1 MVWLRR
7 CCNGHTDQ
15 QRQSESDFCYTSRQH
30 EARQVYAWRMFLS
43 AWPEAPPA
51 LWPPTDT
58 ETARLTL
65 WRALRANFTTSAQ
78 VAQES
83 VSEWPVPDLQPIW
96 RVHRAPL
103 HLCIPHER
111 NAAVLF
117 NTTALL
123 NPAGSLGW
131 RWKSRRARK
140 QLKTGTFTH
149 SLCWGG
155 FLWCFCPGRL
165 VFTWNCEGTKDLRTK
180 MAAAQDSS
188 NIFLKTQQSFKTFF
202 FF

>member
-1 MVWLRR
+1 MAIQ
-7 CCNGHTDQ
+7 TSKDS
-15 QRQSESDFCYTSRQH
+15 QSQIFATRAGSTKPDRFMPEGCSWVSVTRSSSCSLTPDWYWNCKTHAVKSSAGQFYNFSTSGS
-30 EARQVYAWRMFLS
+30 EK
-43 AWPEAPPA
+43 
-51 LWPPTDT
+51 
-58 ETARLTL
+58 
-65 WRALRANFTTSAQ
+65 
-78 VAQES
+78 S

-131 RWKSRRARK
+131 RLKSRRARK

-155 FLWCFCPGRL
+155 FLWFLCPGGL